1 MSSRSPANEQID
13 AALATLR
20 RGEVIRLRHDDLT
33 VAFLSVEFA
42 SRKAVEAFAGGGLL
56 KLLVSAERARVLG
69 LDTIDGENTV
79 VLEFEAVSLDEA
91 RILAN
96 PLLAGFSA
104 VRPSAVRGPSREII
118 ASCAMGLAKK
128 AELLPAL
135 LYRYAG
141 PEDEGPALDVE
152 EVRDYSPPDDLELV
166 ATAPLPVDVDE
177 SGRIF
182 VFRQYAGDMHH
193 LALQLGRVEAGGIP
207 LVRLHSECLT
217 GDVFFSQK
225 CDCGAQLDE
234 AKQLIAREGG
244 FLIYL
249 REEGRGIG
257 LVNKIRA
264 YALQNRGLDTLDA
277 NRHIGFDEDERDYLV
292 AANMLRQLGVA
303 QVRLL
308 TNNPLKAQ
316 ALQAAGIDVVESRPL
331 RTGRT
336 PHNEAYLATK
346 RDRSGHDL

>member
-1 MSSRSPANEQID
+1 LSGASPVNQRIA
-13 AALATLR
+13 AALAQLR
-20 RGEVIRLRHDDLT
+20 RGEAIRLRHDDLT

-42 SRKAVEAFAGGGLL
+42 SRAAVDGFAAGEPLR
-56 KLLVSAERARVLG
+56 LLVSAERARVLG
-69 LDTIDGENTV
+69 LSDNLEGEDTV
-79 VLEFEAVSLDEA
+79 VLELEGVTLDQA

-96 PLLAGFSA
+96 PLLDSYSA
-104 VRPSAVRGPSREII
+104 VRPSRVRAPSREII

-135 LYRYAG
+135 LYRYAR
-141 PEDEGPALDVE
+141 PEEGPALDVA
-152 EVRDYSPPDDLELV
+152 EVASYSPPDDLELV

-177 SGRIF
+177 SARIF
-182 VFRQYAGDMHH
+182 VFREYVGNMHH
-193 LALQLGRVEAGGIP
+193 LALQLGRTDADGIP

-225 CDCGAQLDE
+225 CDCGAQLDDS
-234 AKQLIAREGG
+234 KQLIAREGG
-244 FLIYL
+244 FLVYL
-249 REEGRGIG
+249 REEGRRIG

-277 NRHIGFDEDERDYLV
+277 NRHIGFGDDERDYLI
-292 AANMLRQLGVA
+292 AANMLKQLGVA
-303 QVRLL
+303 RVRLL
-308 TNNPLKAQ
+308 TNNPSKAQ

-336 PHNEAYLATK
+336 RHNEAYLATK
-346 RDRSGHDL
+346 RDRSGHSL